1 MSTNTVLAS
10 APLTTTGF
18 HIKATGTTL
27 GNSLIWDNGT
37 NVGINTIT
45 PKTYSSLTNNGQ
57 LISLQNIGIDVGQ
70 SYRFNNYYNSGTGT
84 DRTISTGYSGSIAL
98 DNTGGGIIFN
108 TSSSSIAADNNVTV
122 SEKMRITSAGNVG
135 IGTSSP
141 AELLHLYKSTTV
153 YQMIQTVSGG
163 SGTVYRRSNST
174 TPDWTIGHGAASA
187 NENFEVYTSGTGA
200 FTWTMNGNER
210 MRITSGGDLL
220 VGWTGGTYNDP
231 NFLNVVGITLRG
243 PGVGTCVIVNST
255 STAASIGR
263 KTTTGTII
271 DFSYNGSAVGTI
283 TTNGSTITFSGN
295 ALSDNR
301 YKDNIETISNAV
313 DAINKVDWVT
323 FKYKDNKRASA
334 GVTAQQLQRVPEL
347 LKFVI
352 DGIDEDS
359 YKAVD
364 YNAIIG
370 YLGAAIKEQNQ
381 TIQNLQEQINILAK

>member
-1 MSTNTVLAS
+1 MYLSAANTLDFATNT
-10 APLTTTGF
+10 
-18 HIKATGTTL
+18 
-27 GNSLIWDNGT
+27 T
-37 NVGINTIT
+37 NR
-45 PKTYSSLTNNGQ
+45 L
-57 LISLQNIGIDVGQ
+57 
-70 SYRFNNYYNSGTGT
+70 
-84 DRTISTGYSGSIAL
+84 TISST
-98 DNTGGGIIFN
+98 
-108 TSSSSIAADNNVTV
+108 
-122 SEKMRITSAGNVG
+122 GNVG

-141 AELLHLYKSTTV
+141 AAKLHVLTNSGVSSLFETQAGLLPT
-153 YQMIQTVSGG
+153 YQ
-163 SGTVYRRSNST
+163 YRRSGASLANLTNGDAVASMDFIARANSSWLTIAQIYAEYSGNGT
-174 TPDWTIGHGAASA
+174 TQTGNLQFYTA
-187 NENFEVYTSGTGA
+187 NAGSIA
-200 FTWTMNGNER
+200 ER

-334 GVTAQQLQRVPEL
+334 GVTAQQLQTVPEL